1 MRCNLIMLLA
11 IISITRFGCSTG
23 QLPEDLSR
31 PEWSLMLNVEENQV
45 MVSLEIMDVF
55 LVEDEKYP
63 SSQSPS

>member
-11 IISITRFGCSTG
+11 IISIARYGCSTG
-23 QLPEDLSR
+23 LLPEDLSR

-55 LVEDEKYP
+55 LVEDEKYS